1 MLFTAKVCARQ
12 VENIATWS
20 HIARGSGESDEN
32 RTKTGTARRIGAGS
46 ACQAAGKSSPAGCGG
61 VAASASSAAAA
72 AGVPVTFSSAAK
84 ALDQIS
90 RNQGDFDAGKVKAV
104 RSAIEN
110 GTFKVDAEVVADKML
125 ANTQEFIARA
135 RG

>member
-1 MLFTAKVCARQ
+1 MK
-12 VENIATWS
+12 
-20 HIARGSGESDEN
+20 
-32 RTKTGTARRIGAGS
+32 IGQKPELPS
-46 ACQAAGKSSPAGCGG
+46 ALAQAAPAKQQAKAAPQAAGG

-84 ALDQIS
+84 ALDQTS

-104 RSAIEN
+104 RAAIEN

>member
-1 MLFTAKVCARQ
+1 MK
-12 VENIATWS
+12 
-20 HIARGSGESDEN
+20 
-32 RTKTGTARRIGAGS
+32 IGQKPELQGAL
-46 ACQAAGKSSPAGCGG
+46 AQAAPAKQQAKAAPQVAGG

>member
-1 MLFTAKVCARQ
+1 MKIGQKPELPGALAQAAPAKQQAK
-12 VENIATWS
+12 A
-20 HIARGSGESDEN
+20 A
-32 RTKTGTARRIGAGS
+32 A
-46 ACQAAGKSSPAGCGG
+46 QAAGGL
-61 VAASASSAAAA
+61 AASASSAAAA
-72 AGVPVTFSSAAK
+72 AGVPVTLSSAAK
-84 ALDQIS
+84 ALEQTS

>member
-1 MLFTAKVCARQ
+1 MK
-12 VENIATWS
+12 
-20 HIARGSGESDEN
+20 
-32 RTKTGTARRIGAGS
+32 IGQKPELPGAL
-46 ACQAAGKSSPAGCGG
+46 AQAAPAKQQAKAAPQAAGG

-72 AGVPVTFSSAAK
+72 AGVPVTFLSAAK
-84 ALDQIS
+84 ALDQTS

>member
-1 MLFTAKVCARQ
+1 MKIGQKPELPGALAQAAPAKPQAKTAP
-12 VENIATWS
+12 
-20 HIARGSGESDEN
+20 
-32 RTKTGTARRIGAGS
+32 
-46 ACQAAGKSSPAGCGG
+46 QAAGGL
-61 VAASASSAAAA
+61 AASVSSAAA

-84 ALDQIS
+84 ALEQTS
-90 RNQGDFDAGKVKAV
+90 RNQGDFDVGKVKAV
-104 RSAIEN
+104 RAAIEN

>member
-1 MLFTAKVCARQ
+1 MK
-12 VENIATWS
+12 
-20 HIARGSGESDEN
+20 
-32 RTKTGTARRIGAGS
+32 IGQKPELPGAL
-46 ACQAAGKSSPAGCGG
+46 AQAAPAKQQAKAAPQAAGG

-84 ALDQIS
+84 ALDQTS

>member
-1 MLFTAKVCARQ
+1 MK
-12 VENIATWS
+12 
-20 HIARGSGESDEN
+20 
-32 RTKTGTARRIGAGS
+32 IGQKPELPGAL
-46 ACQAAGKSSPAGCGG
+46 AQAAPAKQQAKAAPQAAGG

-72 AGVPVTFSSAAK
+72 VGVPVTFSSAAK
-84 ALDQIS
+84 ALDQTS

-125 ANTQEFIARA
+125 ANSQEFFSRA
-135 RG
+135 KG

>member
-1 MLFTAKVCARQ
+1 MK
-12 VENIATWS
+12 
-20 HIARGSGESDEN
+20 
-32 RTKTGTARRIGAGS
+32 IGQKPELPGAL
-46 ACQAAGKSSPAGCGG
+46 AQAAPAKQQAKAAPQAAGG
-61 VAASASSAAAA
+61 VAASASSA
-72 AGVPVTFSSAAK
+72 VSSAAK
-84 ALDQIS
+84 ALDQTS

>member
-1 MLFTAKVCARQ
+1 MK
-12 VENIATWS
+12 
-20 HIARGSGESDEN
+20 
-32 RTKTGTARRIGAGS
+32 IGQKPELQGAL
-46 ACQAAGKSSPAGCGG
+46 AQAAPAKQQAKAAPQVAGG
-61 VAASASSAAAA
+61 VAASASSAAAAA

>member
-1 MLFTAKVCARQ
+1 MK
-12 VENIATWS
+12 
-20 HIARGSGESDEN
+20 
-32 RTKTGTARRIGAGS
+32 IGQKPELPGAL
-46 ACQAAGKSSPAGCGG
+46 AQAAPAKQQAKAAPQAAGG

-84 ALDQIS
+84 ALDQTS

-125 ANTQEFIARA
+125 ANSQEFLSRTKI
-135 RG
+135 

>member
-1 MLFTAKVCARQ
+1 MK
-12 VENIATWS
+12 
-20 HIARGSGESDEN
+20 
-32 RTKTGTARRIGAGS
+32 IGQKPELPGAL
-46 ACQAAGKSSPAGCGG
+46 AQAAPAKQQAKAAAQAAGG

-84 ALDQIS
+84 ALDQTS

-125 ANTQEFIARA
+125 ANSQEFLSRTKI
-135 RG
+135 

>member
-1 MLFTAKVCARQ
+1 MK
-12 VENIATWS
+12 
-20 HIARGSGESDEN
+20 
-32 RTKTGTARRIGAGS
+32 IGQKPELPGAL
-46 ACQAAGKSSPAGCGG
+46 AQAAPAKQQAKAAPQAAGG

-72 AGVPVTFSSAAK
+72 VGVPVTFSSAAK
-84 ALDQIS
+84 ALDQTS